1 MPLTRFELKTAFPS
15 FVELGFTMNPIKKIA
30 RGTKRIAKNPMK
42 AWGHRV
48 DAKGGYQKDWL
59 TGQTNKIDR
68 MNSVGNLAMAKSAR
82 GRLAHGPAAQQ
93 AALAAQKQMRTAA
106 MPAFNP
112 TRQMRSSLLRNSAKL
127 EQIFLESARATDEP
141 RPIPNSAYGGAA
153 AALGGGLLVGR
164 QYKRGKEAQAQAYKG
179 IKKLNPFMK
188 VREKDLIKSARTGK
202 MGKRYTERGK
212 DIVISRKTV
221 KKRPAFDAPINTQTQ
236 KPFTTGSKAYRDA
249 LAANKAKPK
258 AKVNKDKVIKAGKK
272 QGKKLSKHLKGSFWK
287 GARKLFERLD
297 EFETIELARAPS
309 WGKLQA
315 IRAAKKK
322 RVPRTWGRKL
332 QKKKISGTRP
342 FIDPNSAAGG
352 IIQ

>member
-1 MPLTRFELKTAFPS
+1 MALTRFELKTAFPS
-15 FVELGFTMNPIKKIA
+15 FVELQIRPFRVNPIKAGLKVA
-30 RGTKRIAKNPMK
+30 KRGVKGTKRIAKNPMK

-48 DAKGGYQKDWL
+48 DDAVPGGYRKDWL

-68 MNSVGNLAMAKSAR
+68 MNSVGNLAMAKSVR

-127 EQIFLESARATDEP
+127 EQIFLESAQATDEP

-188 VREKDLIKSARTGK
+188 VRKKDLKKTAKTGK

-221 KKRPAFDAPINTQTQ
+221 KKRPAFDAPVNTQTQ
-236 KPFTTGSKAYRDA
+236 KPFTKGSKAYKDA

-258 AKVNKDKVIKAGKK
+258 AKVNKDKVIKGGKK
-272 QGKKLSKHLKGSFWK
+272 QGKKLAKHLKGSFWK

-297 EFETIELARAPS
+297 EFDTIEL
-309 WGKLQA
+309 
-315 IRAAKKK
+315 
-322 RVPRTWGRKL
+322 GR
-332 QKKKISGTRP
+332 
-342 FIDPNSAAGG
+342 
-352 IIQ
+352 